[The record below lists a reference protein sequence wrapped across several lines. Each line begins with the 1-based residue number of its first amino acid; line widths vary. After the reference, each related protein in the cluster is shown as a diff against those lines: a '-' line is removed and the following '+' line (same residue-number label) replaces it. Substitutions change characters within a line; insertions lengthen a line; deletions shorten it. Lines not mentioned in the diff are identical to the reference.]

1 MTIQV
6 ADFSARLK
14 KAMRQARIAGLVDA
28 ADEVEARMSAAYTTS
43 SEWLGEVGSAIR
55 HFLKREH
62 GRVPPD
68 LQQQLERCLREV
80 HKVWPDL

>member
-14 KAMRQARIAGLVDA
+14 KAMREARTVGLVDA
-28 ADEVEARMSAAYTTS
+28 ADEAEARMSAAYATS

-68 LQQQLERCLREV
+68 VQRELERCLTEI
-80 HKVWPDL
+80 HKVWPGL